1 MDPVRSSRVRHLPG
15 GQTLRAFYTR
25 GFWRIWAGSMFWY
38 SARWMD
44 GFILQWQVLVMT
56 DSAFQV
62 ALIGFYR
69 MAPLFFFGL
78 VSGLIADRLDRR
90 KVLLFAQLWN
100 AAVMLALAALALAD
114 RLALWHLAI
123 LVTALG
129 FSMALDMPSRR
140 SFIYDMMGPRRLLN
154 ALALDHLGMDGA
166 KMLGP
171 ILGGLLW
178 PVIGAGG
185 CFLILAVGYLVNFF
199 IYLGLP
205 SSKIQGPSSSGPVLR
220 TLAEGLRYVFHHPVI
235 LGVLAITVVL
245 NFLGFP
251 YQNLVPVVAKKILE
265 QGPRLTGLLL
275 AADGFGAMVVALL
288 IASRRDLKHKGRV
301 FVLGSVLVMVTVLL
315 FSFSPWYLLSFLLL
329 LIAGAGGAG
338 FATMQSGL
346 ILLSA
351 SDTMRGR
358 AMGTL
363 ILAIG
368 FQPLGTLLIGVL
380 ASAFGAPLAIAVTAG
395 AGLLLLA
402 PILWR
407 ATALWQFRSIG

>member
-1 MDPVRSSRVRHLPG
+1 MDQFRSSRIRRLPG
-15 GQTLRAFYTR
+15 GQTLRSFYTR

-38 SARWMD
+38 TARWMD
-44 GFILQWQVLVMT
+44 MFVLQWQVLVMT
-56 DSAFQV
+56 DSAFEV
-62 ALIGFYR
+62 ALVGFYR
-69 MAPLFFFGL
+69 MVPLFFFGL
-78 VSGLIADRLDRR
+78 ASGLIADRFDRR
-90 KVLLFAQLWN
+90 KVVLFVQLWN
-100 AAVMLALAALALAD
+100 AAVVAALAALAFTDKLAP
-114 RLALWHLAI
+114 WHLAI

-129 FSMALDMPSRR
+129 FSYALDMPSRR
-140 SFIYDMMGPRRLLN
+140 AFIYDMMGPRRLVN

-185 CFLILAVGYLVNFF
+185 CFLCLAIGYLVNFF
-199 IYLGLP
+199 VFLGLP
-205 SSKIQGPSSSGPVLR
+205 PSKPPAPSSPGPVWR
-220 TLAEGLRYVFHHPVI
+220 TMAEGLRYVFQHPVI

-245 NFLGFP
+245 NLLGFT
-251 YQNLVPVVAKKILE
+251 YQNLVPVVAKKMLE

-275 AADGFGAMVVALL
+275 AADGFGAMIVALL
-288 IASRRDLKHKGRV
+288 IASRRDLKHKGRA
-301 FVLGSVLVMVTVLL
+301 FVLGSAFFMAAAFL
-315 FSFSPWYLLSFLLL
+315 FSLSPWYVLSFAVL

-338 FATMQSGL
+338 FATMQSGV

-351 SDTMRGR
+351 SDAMRGR

-380 ASAFGAPLAIAVTAG
+380 ASALGAPLAITVTVG

-402 PILWR
+402 PILWW
-407 ATALWQFRSIG
+407 ATALWQFRGAG

>member
-1 MDPVRSSRVRHLPG
+1 MDQFRSSRIRRLPG

-44 GFILQWQVLVMT
+44 GFVLQWQVLVMT

-62 ALIGFYR
+62 ALVGVYR

-78 VSGLIADRLDRR
+78 VSGLIADRFDRR
-90 KVLLFAQLWN
+90 NVLLFAQLWN
-100 AAVMLALAALALAD
+100 ATVMVALAALALTD
-114 RLALWHLAI
+114 KLAPWHLAI

-129 FSMALDMPSRR
+129 FAMALDMPSRR
-140 SFIYDMMGPRRLLN
+140 SFVYDMMGPRRLLN

-185 CFLILAVGYLVNFF
+185 CFLILAVGYVVNFF
-199 IYLGLP
+199 VYLGLP
-205 SSKIQGPSSSGPVLR
+205 PSKIPAPSSPGPVLR
-220 TLAEGLRYVFHHPVI
+220 TLAEGLRYVFRNPVI
-235 LGVLAITVVL
+235 MGVLAITVVL

-251 YQNLVPVVAKKILE
+251 YQNLVPVVAKQMLE

-275 AADGFGAMVVALL
+275 AADGFGAIVAALL
-288 IASRRDLKHKGRV
+288 IASRRDLKHKGRL
-301 FVLGSVLVMVTVLL
+301 FVLGSVLLMVVVFL
-315 FSFSPWYLLSFLLL
+315 FSFSPWYLLSFMLL
-329 LIAGAGGAG
+329 LIAGTGMAG

-351 SDTMRGR
+351 SDAMRGR

-380 ASAFGAPLAIAVTAG
+380 ASALGAPLAIAVTAG
-395 AGLLLLA
+395 AGILLLA

-407 ATALWQFRSIG
+407 ATALWQFRTTG

>member
-38 SARWMD
+38 SARWVD
-44 GFILQWQVLVMT
+44 TFVLQWQVLVMT

-78 VSGLIADRLDRR
+78 VSGLIADRFDRR
-90 KVLLFAQLWN
+90 KVVLFAQLWN
-100 AAVMLALAALALAD
+100 AMVMVALAALALTD
-114 RLALWHLAI
+114 RLTPWHLAI

-129 FSMALDMPSRR
+129 FSYALDMPSRR
-140 SFIYDMMGPRRLLN
+140 SFIYDMMGPRRLVN

-185 CFLILAVGYLVNFF
+185 CFLILAVGYVVNFF

-205 SSKIQGPSSSGPVLR
+205 SSKTQGSSSSGPVLR
-220 TLAEGLRYVFHHPVI
+220 TLAEGLRYVFHNPVI

-251 YQNLVPVVAKKILE
+251 YQNLVPVVAKKMLE

-288 IASRRDLKHKGRV
+288 IASRRGLKHKGRV

-315 FSFSPWYLLSFLLL
+315 FSFSPWYLLSFVLL

-338 FATMQSGL
+338 FATMQSGIIL
-346 ILLSA
+346 ISA
-351 SDTMRGR
+351 SDAMRGR

-368 FQPLGTLLIGVL
+368 FQPLGALLIGVL
-380 ASAFGAPLAIAVTAG
+380 ASALGAPLAIAVTAG

-402 PILWR
+402 PVLWR
-407 ATALWQFRSIG
+407 ATALWQFRTTG

>member
-1 MDPVRSSRVRHLPG
+1 MDQFRSSRVRRLPG

-44 GFILQWQVLVMT
+44 GFVLQWQVLVMT

-62 ALIGFYR
+62 ALVGVYR

-78 VSGLIADRLDRR
+78 VSGLIADRFDRR
-90 KVLLFAQLWN
+90 NVLLFAQLWN
-100 AAVMLALAALALAD
+100 ATVMVALAALALTD
-114 RLALWHLAI
+114 KLAPWHLAI

-129 FSMALDMPSRR
+129 FAMALDMPSRR
-140 SFIYDMMGPRRLLN
+140 SFVYDMMGPRRLLN

-185 CFLILAVGYLVNFF
+185 CFLILAVGYVVNFF
-199 IYLGLP
+199 VYLGLP
-205 SSKIQGPSSSGPVLR
+205 PSKIPAPSSPGPVLR
-220 TLAEGLRYVFHHPVI
+220 TLAEGLRYVFRNPVI
-235 LGVLAITVVL
+235 MGVLAITVVL

-251 YQNLVPVVAKKILE
+251 YQNLVPVVAKQMLE

-275 AADGFGAMVVALL
+275 AADGFGAIVAALL
-288 IASRRDLKHKGRV
+288 IASRRDLKHKGRL
-301 FVLGSVLVMVTVLL
+301 FVLGSVLLMVVVFL
-315 FSFSPWYLLSFLLL
+315 FSFSPWYLLSFMLL
-329 LIAGAGGAG
+329 LIAGTGMAG

-351 SDTMRGR
+351 SDAMRGR

-380 ASAFGAPLAIAVTAG
+380 ASALGAPLAIAVTAG
-395 AGLLLLA
+395 AGILLLA

-407 ATALWQFRSIG
+407 ATALWQFRTTG